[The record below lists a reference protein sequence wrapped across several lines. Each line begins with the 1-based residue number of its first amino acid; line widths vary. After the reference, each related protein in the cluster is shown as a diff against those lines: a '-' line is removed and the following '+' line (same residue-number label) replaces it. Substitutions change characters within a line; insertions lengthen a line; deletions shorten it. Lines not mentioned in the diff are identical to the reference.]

1 MCMVPNSSGVLEF
14 LDMPNLLKSTV
25 LGVALLAGTALVAQA
40 QSVSSL
46 PPTGSAPAVSAPTQ
60 APISPPSVGLSPGAS
75 STPTAAHYQS
85 PAPYASNPAEHPYS
99 ASVDKA
105 MAGPKPN

>member
-1 MCMVPNSSGVLEF
+1 
-14 LDMPNLLKSTV
+14 MPSMLKTTV
-25 LGVALLAGTALVAQA
+25 LGVALLAGTALAVQA

-46 PPTGSAPAVSAPTQ
+46 PPNGAASTQSTATQTPA
-60 APISPPSVGLSPGAS
+60 SPPSIGLSPGAS
-75 STPTAAHYQS
+75 STPTAPHYQS

>member
-1 MCMVPNSSGVLEF
+1 MVPNSSGVLEF
-14 LDMPNLLKSTV
+14 LDMLNLLKSTV

-46 PPTGSAPAVSAPTQ
+46 PPKGSAPATSATTQ
-60 APISPPSVGLSPGAS
+60 PPVSPPSIGLSPGAS
-75 STPTAAHYQS
+75 STPTAPHYQS
-85 PAPYASNPAEHPYS
+85 TEPYASNPAEHPYS

>member
-1 MCMVPNSSGVLEF
+1 
-14 LDMPNLLKSTV
+14 MPSMLKSTV
-25 LGVALLAGTALVAQA
+25 LGLALMAGTALAAQA

-46 PPTGSAPAVSAPTQ
+46 PPSGGAPMQSAAAQT
-60 APISPPSVGLSPGAS
+60 AASPPSIGLSPGAS
-75 STPTAAHYQS
+75 QTPTAAHYQS
-85 PAPYASNPAEHPYS
+85 PAPYTSNPAEHPYS

>member
-1 MCMVPNSSGVLEF
+1 
-14 LDMPNLLKSTV
+14 MPNMLKSTV
-25 LGVALLAGTALVAQA
+25 LGVALLAGTAFAAQA

-46 PPTGSAPAVSAPTQ
+46 PPNGSTPTASAPAQPA
-60 APISPPSVGLSPGAS
+60 ASPPSIGLSPGAT
-75 STPTAAHYQS
+75 STPTAPHYQS
-85 PAPYASNPAEHPYS
+85 PTPYASDPAEHPYS

>member
-1 MCMVPNSSGVLEF
+1 
-14 LDMPNLLKSTV
+14 MPSMLKSTV
-25 LGVALLAGTALVAQA
+25 LGVALLAGTALAAQA

-46 PPTGSAPAVSAPTQ
+46 PPNGGAPTQ
-60 APISPPSVGLSPGAS
+60 SAATQPPASTQAVGLSPGAGPAWKAEHIQS
-75 STPTAAHYQS
+75 S
-85 PAPYASNPAEHPYS
+85 APYTSNPAEHPYS

>member
-1 MCMVPNSSGVLEF
+1 MIPNSSGVLEF
-14 LDMPNLLKSTV
+14 LDMPNMLKSTV
-25 LGVALLAGTALVAQA
+25 LGVALLAGAAFAAQA

-46 PPTGSAPAVSAPTQ
+46 PPTGSAPTASAPTQ
-60 APISPPSVGLSPGAS
+60 APTSPPSIGLSPGAS

-85 PAPYASNPAEHPYS
+85 PTPYASNPAEHPYS

>member
-1 MCMVPNSSGVLEF
+1 MIPNSSGELEF
-14 LDMPNLLKSTV
+14 LDMRNMLKSTV
-25 LGVALLAGTALVAQA
+25 LGVALLAVTALAAQA

-46 PPTGSAPAVSAPTQ
+46 PPNGSAPTASAPTQ
-60 APISPPSVGLSPGAS
+60 PSTSPNVGLSPGAG
-75 STPTAAHYQS
+75 PAWKAEHYQS

>member
-1 MCMVPNSSGVLEF
+1 
-14 LDMPNLLKSTV
+14 MPNMLKSTV
-25 LGVALLAGTALVAQA
+25 LGAALLAGAAFAAQA

-46 PPTGSAPAVSAPTQ
+46 PPNGSAPAVNAPTQ
-60 APISPPSVGLSPGAS
+60 QPTSPPTIGLSPGAS
-75 STPTAAHYQS
+75 ATPTAPHYQS
-85 PAPYASNPAEHPYS
+85 PTPYGSNPAEHPYS

>member
-1 MCMVPNSSGVLEF
+1 
-14 LDMPNLLKSTV
+14 MPNKLKSTV
-25 LGVALLAGTALVAQA
+25 LGVALLAGTAFAAQA

-46 PPTGSAPAVSAPTQ
+46 PPNGSAPTASATTQ
-60 APISPPSVGLSPGAS
+60 PPASPPNVGLSPGAGPAWKVEHS
-75 STPTAAHYQS
+75 QS